1 MAEGFDKI
9 WEVCPH
15 CEQEVELKPEMKIQV
30 CPECGKWICPCSM
43 CDCNLVECQ
52 NCELEKQAHQ
62 LNEKL

>member
-15 CEQEVELKPEMKIQV
+15 CEQEVELKPEMKIQI

-43 CDCNLVECQ
+43 CDCDQVQCC